1 MSKNLIAIENLKYG
15 INKTSKFQLSIK
27 KFILKKSDSILV
39 YGDSGAG
46 KSTFLNLLSGTL
58 NPQEGIINI
67 LGTNIANTSSS
78 GKDKIRGDHFGIV
91 FQTFNLLPYITV
103 KNNILLGKAYSKRK
117 QSFANSDNIEEI
129 KMLMDKLSLNYKD
142 LRDRKAFELSIGQ
155 QQRVA
160 VARALIG
167 KPEIILADEP
177 TSALDK
183 HNQNE
188 FINLLFQSL
197 DENEQGLIM
206 VSHDQNLSKKFK
218 IVKNIT
224 EICEINND

>member
-1 MSKNLIAIENLKYG
+1 MSKNLISVENLNYSLGNNTRFSLK
-15 INKTSKFQLSIK
+15 IN
-27 KFILKKSDSILV
+27 KFILQKSDSLLI

-58 NPQEGIINI
+58 RPQEGAIKI
-67 LGTNIANTSSS
+67 LGTNIVDSSS
-78 GKDKIRGDHFGIV
+78 AVKDKIRGDHFGIV

-103 KNNILLGKAYSKRK
+103 KNNILLGKAYSNRK
-117 QSFANSDNIEEI
+117 QLLSSNDEVKI
-129 KMLMDKLSLNYKD
+129 LMDKLSLNYKD
-142 LRDRKAFELSIGQ
+142 LVDRKAYELSIGQ

-167 KPEIILADEP
+167 KPEIIIADEP
-177 TSALDK
+177 TSALDQD
-183 HNQNE
+183 NQKE
-188 FINLLFQSL
+188 FINLLFKSL

-206 VSHDQNLSKKFK
+206 VSHDKKLSNKFK

-224 EICEINND
+224 EICEVNND

>member
-1 MSKNLIAIENLKYG
+1 MSKILISVENLNYSLGNNNKFSLK
-15 INKTSKFQLSIK
+15 IN
-27 KFILKKSDSILV
+27 KFILKKSDSFLI

-58 NPQEGIINI
+58 RPQEGAINI
-67 LGTNIANTSSS
+67 LGKNIVDSSS
-78 GKDKIRGDHFGIV
+78 AVKDKIRGDHFGIV

-103 KNNILLGKAYSKRK
+103 KNNILLGKAYSNRK
-117 QSFANSDNIEEI
+117 QLLSSNDEVKI
-129 KMLMDKLSLNYKD
+129 LMDKLSLNYKD
-142 LRDRKAFELSIGQ
+142 LVDRKAYELSIGQ

-167 KPEIILADEP
+167 KPEIIIADEP
-177 TSALDK
+177 TSALDQD
-183 HNQNE
+183 NQKE
-188 FINLLFQSL
+188 FINLLFKSL

-206 VSHDQNLSKKFK
+206 VSHDKKLSNKFK

-224 EICEINND
+224 EICEVNND

>member
-1 MSKNLIAIENLKYG
+1 MTKNLISVENLKYSLG
-15 INKTSKFQLSIK
+15 DNIKFRLNIK
-27 KFILKKSDSILV
+27 KFILNKSDSILI
-39 YGDSGAG
+39 YGESGAG

-58 NPQEGIINI
+58 NPQEGSINI
-67 LGTNIANTSSS
+67 LGTNIVETSSS
-78 GKDKIRGDHFGIV
+78 IKDKIRGDHFGIV

-103 KNNILLGKAYSKRK
+103 KNNILLGKAYSNRK
-117 QSFANSDNIEEI
+117 QSISNNDEV
-129 KMLMDKLSLNYKD
+129 KTLMDNLSLNYKE
-142 LRDRKAFELSIGQ
+142 LIDRKAYELSIGQ

-167 KPEIILADEP
+167 KPEIIIADEP

-183 HNQNE
+183 DNQNE
-188 FINLLFQSL
+188 FINLLFKSL

-206 VSHDQNLSKKFK
+206 VSHDQKVSNKFK
-218 IVKNIT
+218 TVKNIT

>member
-1 MSKNLIAIENLKYG
+1 MSKNLISVENLNYSLGNNTRFSLK
-15 INKTSKFQLSIK
+15 IN
-27 KFILKKSDSILV
+27 KFILKKSDSFLI

-58 NPQEGIINI
+58 RPQEGAINI
-67 LGTNIANTSSS
+67 LGKNIVDSSS
-78 GKDKIRGDHFGIV
+78 AVKDKIRGDHFGIV

-103 KNNILLGKAYSKRK
+103 KNNILLGKAYSNRK
-117 QSFANSDNIEEI
+117 QLLSSNDEVKI
-129 KMLMDKLSLNYKD
+129 LMDKLSLNYKD
-142 LRDRKAFELSIGQ
+142 LVDRKAYELSIGQ

-167 KPEIILADEP
+167 KPEIIIADEP
-177 TSALDK
+177 TSALDQD
-183 HNQNE
+183 NQKE
-188 FINLLFQSL
+188 FINLLFKSL

-206 VSHDQNLSKKFK
+206 VSHDKKLSNKFK

-224 EICEINND
+224 DICEINND

>member
-1 MSKNLIAIENLKYG
+1 MSKNLISVENLNYSLGNNTKFSLK
-15 INKTSKFQLSIK
+15 INKFV
-27 KFILKKSDSILV
+27 LKKSDSFLI

-58 NPQEGIINI
+58 RPQEGAINI
-67 LGTNIANTSSS
+67 LGKNIVDSSS
-78 GKDKIRGDHFGIV
+78 AVKDKIRGDHFGIV

-103 KNNILLGKAYSKRK
+103 KNNILLGKAYSNRK
-117 QSFANSDNIEEI
+117 QLLSSNDEVKI
-129 KMLMDKLSLNYKD
+129 LMDKLSLNYKD
-142 LRDRKAFELSIGQ
+142 FVDRKAYELSIGQ

-167 KPEIILADEP
+167 KPEIIIADEP
-177 TSALDK
+177 TSALDQD
-183 HNQNE
+183 NQKE
-188 FINLLFQSL
+188 FINLLFKSL

-206 VSHDQNLSKKFK
+206 VSHDKKLSNKFK

-224 EICEINND
+224 EICEVNND

>member
-1 MSKNLIAIENLKYG
+1 
-15 INKTSKFQLSIK
+15 
-27 KFILKKSDSILV
+27 
-39 YGDSGAG
+39 
-46 KSTFLNLLSGTL
+46 
-58 NPQEGIINI
+58 
-67 LGTNIANTSSS
+67 
-78 GKDKIRGDHFGIV
+78 

-103 KNNILLGKAYSKRK
+103 KNNILLGKAYSTRK
-117 QSFANSDNIEEI
+117 QSISNSDEVQI
-129 KMLMDKLSLNYKD
+129 LMDKLSLNYNE
-142 LRDRKAFELSIGQ
+142 LIDRKAYELSIGQ

-167 KPEIILADEP
+167 KPEIIIADEP

-183 HNQNE
+183 DNQNE

-206 VSHDQNLSKKFK
+206 VSHDKKLSNKFK

-224 EICEINND
+224 EICEIKND

>member
-1 MSKNLIAIENLKYG
+1 MSKNLISVENLNYSLGNNTKFSLK
-15 INKTSKFQLSIK
+15 IN
-27 KFILKKSDSILV
+27 KFILKKSDSFLI

-58 NPQEGIINI
+58 RPQEGAINI
-67 LGTNIANTSSS
+67 LGKNIVDSSS
-78 GKDKIRGDHFGIV
+78 AVKDKIRGDHFGIV

-103 KNNILLGKAYSKRK
+103 KNNILLGKAYSNRK
-117 QSFANSDNIEEI
+117 QLLSSNDEVKI
-129 KMLMDKLSLNYKD
+129 LMDKLSLNYKD
-142 LRDRKAFELSIGQ
+142 LVDRKAYELSIGQ

-167 KPEIILADEP
+167 KPEIIIADEP
-177 TSALDK
+177 TSALDQD
-183 HNQNE
+183 NQKE
-188 FINLLFQSL
+188 FINLLFKSL

-206 VSHDQNLSKKFK
+206 VSHDKKLSNKFK

-224 EICEINND
+224 EICEVNND

>member
-1 MSKNLIAIENLKYG
+1 MTKNLISVENLKYSLG
-15 INKTSKFQLSIK
+15 DNIKFRLNIK
-27 KFILKKSDSILV
+27 KFILDKSDSILI
-39 YGDSGAG
+39 YGESGAG

-58 NPQEGIINI
+58 NPQEGSINI
-67 LGTNIANTSSS
+67 LGTNIAETSSS
-78 GKDKIRGDHFGIV
+78 IKDKIRGDHFGIV

-103 KNNILLGKAYSKRK
+103 KNNILLGKAYSNRK
-117 QSFANSDNIEEI
+117 QSISNNDEV
-129 KMLMDKLSLNYKD
+129 KTLMDNLSLNYKE
-142 LRDRKAFELSIGQ
+142 LIDRKAYELSIGQ

-167 KPEIILADEP
+167 KPEIIIADEP

-183 HNQNE
+183 DNQNE
-188 FINLLFQSL
+188 FINLLFKSL

-206 VSHDQNLSKKFK
+206 VSHDQKVSNKFK
-218 IVKNIT
+218 TVKNIT

>member
-1 MSKNLIAIENLKYG
+1 MTKNLISVENLKYSLG
-15 INKTSKFQLSIK
+15 DNIKFRLNIK
-27 KFILKKSDSILV
+27 KFILDKSDSILI
-39 YGDSGAG
+39 YGESGAG

-58 NPQEGIINI
+58 NPQEGSINI
-67 LGTNIANTSSS
+67 LGTNIVETSSS
-78 GKDKIRGDHFGIV
+78 IKDKIRGDHFGIV

-103 KNNILLGKAYSKRK
+103 KNNILLGKAYSNRK
-117 QSFANSDNIEEI
+117 QSISNNDEV
-129 KMLMDKLSLNYKD
+129 KTLMDNLSLNYKE
-142 LRDRKAFELSIGQ
+142 LIDRKAYELSIGQ

-167 KPEIILADEP
+167 KPEIIIADEP

-183 HNQNE
+183 DNQNE
-188 FINLLFQSL
+188 FINLLFKSL

-206 VSHDQNLSKKFK
+206 VSHDQKVSNKFK
-218 IVKNIT
+218 TVKNIT

>member
-1 MSKNLIAIENLKYG
+1 MTKNLISVENLKYSLG
-15 INKTSKFQLSIK
+15 DNIKFRLNIK
-27 KFILKKSDSILV
+27 KFILNKSDSILI
-39 YGDSGAG
+39 YGESGAG

-58 NPQEGIINI
+58 NPQEGSINI
-67 LGTNIANTSSS
+67 LGTNIAETSSS
-78 GKDKIRGDHFGIV
+78 IKDKIRGDHFGIV

-103 KNNILLGKAYSKRK
+103 KNNILLGKAYSNRK
-117 QSFANSDNIEEI
+117 QSISNNDEV
-129 KMLMDKLSLNYKD
+129 KTLMDNLSLNYKE
-142 LRDRKAFELSIGQ
+142 LIDRKAYELSIGQ

-167 KPEIILADEP
+167 KPEIIIADEP

-183 HNQNE
+183 DNQNE
-188 FINLLFQSL
+188 FINLLFKSL

-206 VSHDQNLSKKFK
+206 VSHDQKVSNKFK
-218 IVKNIT
+218 TVKNIT